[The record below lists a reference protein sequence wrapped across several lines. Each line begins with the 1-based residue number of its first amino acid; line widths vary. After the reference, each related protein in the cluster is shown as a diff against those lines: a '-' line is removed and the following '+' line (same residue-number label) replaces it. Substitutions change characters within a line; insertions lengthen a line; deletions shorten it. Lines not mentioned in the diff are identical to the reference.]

1 MGTNINEDG
10 TKGFVNTAIR
20 GGDLGLIAA
29 WHGADD
35 PTAANNKIPANGLF
49 LNTTA
54 HVIKLN
60 IGTEAA
66 PIWKSLLQVPVFGR
80 SSIDE
85 TINANTT
92 LDGSVHEYGN
102 LTIND
107 GITLEGT
114 SRQNLALIVNDTL
127 TINGTISKVFNGGG
141 IALNSKNLDV
151 HGGAS
156 ADGTAGGIADVY
168 HAPNINDTPI
178 YHAARGSENGTQ
190 GGGGIIILARKIIFG
205 ANGKIDADGADG
217 NNGRGSAA
225 GGIIFIVSTT
235 PLTADQKAKIEYADY
250 APARNGADGIAG
262 QTVAGGKARLV
273 ELVV

>member
-1 MGTNINEDG
+1 MEISFFTI
-10 TKGFVNTAIR
+10 
-20 GGDLGLIAA
+20 
-29 WHGADD
+29 
-35 PTAANNKIPANGLF
+35 
-49 LNTTA
+49 
-54 HVIKLN
+54 
-60 IGTEAA
+60 
-66 PIWKSLLQVPVFGR
+66 PVFGTDA
-80 SSIDE
+80 SINE

-114 SRQNLALIVNDTL
+114 ARQNLVLIVNDTL
-127 TINGTISKVFNGGG
+127 TINGIIQHSN
-141 IALNSKNLDV
+141 LNYENSKNLDV
-151 HGGAS
+151 HGGAN

-178 YHAARGSENGTQ
+178 YYAARGSDLGIK

-205 ANGKIDADGADG
+205 ANGKIDADGQDG
-217 NNGRGSAA
+217 TNGRGSAA

-235 PLTADQKAKIEYADY
+235 PLTADQKAKIEYSDIAAD
-250 APARNGADGIAG
+250 RNGADGIVG